1 LFKTNQYIT
10 EGAMEP
16 IRIFY
21 FSDVLCIWA
30 YIAQIRLDELQTTF
44 QDQILIQHH
53 FVSVFGN
60 ARAKLE
66 KGWRDRGGLPAY
78 SHHVQEVAQKFNHI
92 ALHPDIW
99 TQAVPASSIACHL
112 FLHAIQLLEQKEIVP
127 ASERMFEKA
136 LWAFREA
143 FFTRLA
149 DVGNRKT
156 QLEIAEELG
165 LPIAAIQAQ
174 IDSGEAYALLS
185 KDFDLVKEHTVSV
198 SPTLIFNKGRQRLNG
213 NVGYRVIEA
222 NIRELLHNPPEEQYW
237 C

>member
-1 LFKTNQYIT
+1 
-10 EGAMEP
+10 MDP

-21 FSDVLCIWA
+21 LSDILCIWA
-30 YIAQIRLDELQTTF
+30 YIAQIRLDELKNTF

-53 FVSVFGN
+53 FFSVFGN
-60 ARAKLE
+60 AREKLE

-92 ALHPDIW
+92 ALHSDIC
-99 TQAVPASSIACHL
+99 TQVVPASSTACHL

-127 ASERMFEKA
+127 TSERMFEKA

-149 DVGNRKT
+149 NVGDRKT

-174 IDSGEAYALLS
+174 IDSGEAYAQLS
-185 KDFDLVKEHTVSV
+185 KDFELVKEHTVTV
-198 SPTLIFNKGRQRLNG
+198 SPTLIFNEGRQRLNG

-222 NIRELLHNPPEEQYW
+222 NIRELLNTPLGEQSW